1 MLPGNPSIHMQVLAL
16 LVQKYRDNPRAVLP
30 LAVLDD
36 IRQQPQRAVR
46 ALLRAFGRNHL
57 EIKEQ
62 IKALY
67 AANQAL
73 EARIVELEQQSTA
86 TQGIRR

>member
-1 MLPGNPSIHMQVLAL
+1 MQVLAL
-16 LVQKYRDNPRAVLP
+16 LVQKYHDNPKAVLP
-30 LAVLDD
+30 LVALDD
-36 IRQQPQRAVR
+36 IRQRPQLAVR
-46 ALLRAFGRNHL
+46 SLLRAFGGNHL
-57 EIKEQ
+57 EIKGQ

>member
-1 MLPGNPSIHMQVLAL
+1 
-16 LVQKYRDNPRAVLP
+16 VLP
-30 LAVLDD
+30 LAVLDN
-36 IRQQPQRAVR
+36 IRQRPQRALR
-46 ALLRAFGRNHL
+46 GLLRAVAGNHL
-57 EIKEQ
+57 EIKGQ